1 MIARRLAGLLFEL
14 LYGPAVPLYDWIS
27 RVGFV
32 GEWTAWQRTVLR
44 FIAAGPVLELGPG
57 TGDLLPV
64 LAAAGLRPTGVEP
77 SARMLARA
85 RRKLAARGLDL
96 PLVRGRAE
104 TLPLGDARFGAV
116 IATFPSAYIL
126 RPATWREIARVLR
139 PGGAVGVVLGG
150 ELSPDSPGRALR
162 ARAYRLL
169 YGSQPGRFPLPH
181 GLPLTLQEVTVPTPH
196 GRAFLLTGVKEPS
209 SGKAVGT
216 DYSGG
221 AW

>member
-1 MIARRLAGLLFEL
+1 MVARRLAGTLFEL

-27 RVGFV
+27 RVGFA

-44 FIAAGPVLELGPG
+44 FIATGPVLELGPG
-57 TGDLLPV
+57 TGDLLAV

-104 TLPLGDARFGAV
+104 ALPFGDARFEAV
-116 IATFPSAYIL
+116 VATFPSAYIL
-126 RPATWREIARVLR
+126 QPTAWREIARVLR
-139 PGGAVGVVLGG
+139 PGGAVAVVLGG

-162 ARAYRLL
+162 TRAYRLL
-169 YGSQPGRFPLPH
+169 YGSQPGRFPLPP
-181 GLPLTLQEVTVPTPH
+181 GIPLPVREATVPTPH
-196 GRAFLLTGVKEPS
+196 GRAFLLTGVNEPADAS
-209 SGKAVGT
+209 C
-216 DYSGG
+216 
-221 AW
+221 